1 MMKIKHG
8 IGALLAA
15 ACCLSSAAYAVET
28 APSFS
33 FPDGNSTVA
42 LKDLKDQVVYLDF
55 WASWCGPC
63 RKSMPWMNKMQEK
76 YRDQGLVVIGVNV
89 DSDRKAADDFLK
101 AVPANFKVVYDP
113 EGKIAAQYQLMGM
126 PNSFLIARDGTMQKR
141 HVGFK
146 EGLEDEYESEIR
158 QLLKQ

>member
-1 MMKIKHG
+1 MKIKHG
-8 IGALLAA
+8 IWVLLTSWFCLSAA
-15 ACCLSSAAYAVET
+15 AHAVET
-28 APSFS
+28 APLFS
-33 FPDGNSTVA
+33 IPDGKTMIEI
-42 LKDLKDQVVYLDF
+42 KDQVVYLDF

-63 RKSMPWMNKMQEK
+63 RKSMPWMNRMQEK
-76 YRDQGLVVIGVNV
+76 YKDQGLVIIGVNV

-113 EGKIAAQYQLMGM
+113 EGKIASQYKLMGM
-126 PNSFLIARDGTMQKR
+126 PNSFLIARDGTLQKR

>member
-1 MMKIKHG
+1 MKISQG
-8 IGALLAA
+8 MRALLAVA
-15 ACCLSSAAYAVET
+15 FFCSSASHAVET

-33 FPDGNSTVA
+33 FSDGSATVA

-76 YRDQGLVVIGVNV
+76 YKDQGLVIIGVNV
-89 DSDRKAADDFLK
+89 DSDRKAAEDFLK

-113 EGKIAAQYQLMGM
+113 EGKIAAQYKLMGM

-146 EGLEDEYESEIR
+146 EGLEDEYETEIR